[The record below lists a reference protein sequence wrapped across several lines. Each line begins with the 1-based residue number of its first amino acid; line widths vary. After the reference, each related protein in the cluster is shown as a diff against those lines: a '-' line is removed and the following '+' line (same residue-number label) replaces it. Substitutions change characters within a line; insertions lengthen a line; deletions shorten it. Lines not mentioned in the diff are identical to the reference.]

1 MEFAAIDFETT
12 GYENGGTNE
21 PWQLGLAIVRDG
33 VIVETTEWFFPTLPL
48 NFLKIAFLPN
58 NDGHQTHIAS
68 IIFCTY
74 KSECRDGCL

>member
-1 MEFAAIDFETT
+1 MTKQTNRTKKIAIFLDI
-12 GYENGGTNE
+12 
-21 PWQLGLAIVRDG
+21 PGLARSRAI
-33 VIVETTEWFFPTLPL
+33 PTLPL